1 MAVAKPSLSVDH
13 YSCSLCLDVL
23 KKPVTIPCG
32 HSYCMHCINDY
43 WDKLDAQGIYNCPQC
58 RLDFEPRPSL
68 YINTALEGLIEKVKQ
83 MQVNITQSLS
93 YAESDDVSCDVC
105 PERKLKA
112 MKTCLTCL
120 VSYCGIHLQPH
131 QESEALKRHKL
142 AEPTGNLQEKLCW
155 KHQKMLE
162 IFCRSDELCV
172 CSMCAATEHKIHDI
186 VTIDEERAGRQSELD
201 KRMEEM
207 KKRIEEKEKKLE
219 EMKETIKIIQTSTE
233 GEVQEQEKAFT
244 CLLKSIERLRS
255 DVISLIRGYER
266 KEIKRVEELI
276 EEIEKEIEML
286 KTRDIELAEL
296 SKTDDH
302 IHFLKKFP
310 FLCVPPGDGGTF
322 SITVGDNLKTLKKNL
337 SDLKI
342 SLEEMR
348 GWELMKIS
356 ETEVDTPDYIL
367 QNVRNRN
374 YFVKFSCSVTL
385 DHNTANRHLIFSD
398 GNMKVTYQKTE
409 SPYPDHPDRFDYWP
423 QVLCR
428 EALSGTRC
436 YWEVE
441 WSGMWT
447 VIGVTYKGI
456 SRKESDSL
464 LGFNDRSW
472 RLFCSDSSYSAW
484 HNKKKTEIDVPTS
497 HKIGVYLDCPA
508 GFLSFYSVSDTLTLL
523 HRFKASLTEPVYLG
537 FGVGPNSMVSVCPL
551 NLLSSVSRL
560 KQNLLVF
567 WGGVVKKNNAGGK
580 Q

>member
-186 VTIDEERAGRQSELD
+186 VTIDEERAGRQVRTWGLI
-201 KRMEEM
+201 MEEM

-219 EMKETIKIIQTSTE
+219 EMKETIKIIQ
-233 GEVQEQEKAFT
+233 VMQEQEKAFT

-255 DVISLIRGYER
+255 DVIGLIRGYER

-276 EEIEKEIEML
+276 EELEKEIEML

-302 IHFLKKFP
+302 IHFLKRFP
-310 FLCVPPGDGGTF
+310 SLCVPLEDGGISHF
-322 SITVGDNLKTLKKNL
+322 TVKEDLLPENLKKELT
-337 SDLKI
+337 DLKEHLEQI
-342 SLEEMR
+342 SS
-348 GWELMKIS
+348 WE
-356 ETEVDTPDYIL
+356 
-367 QNVRNRN
+367 
-374 YFVKFSCSVTL
+374 FVKTTETDSCPLTL
-385 DHNTANRHLIFSD
+385 DLNTANRHLLFSD
-398 GNMKVTYQKTE
+398 GDMKVTYETTE
-409 SPYPDHPDRFDYWP
+409 SPYPEHPDRFDYWP

-436 YWEVE
+436 YRELQ
-441 WSGMWT
+441 WSGNWV

-456 SRKESDSL
+456 SRKGNSEESL
-464 LGFNDRSW
+464 LGFNDKSW
-472 RLFCSDSSYSAW
+472 RLFCSDSGYFAR
-484 HNKKKTEIDVPTS
+484 HDDKVTEIDVASS
-497 HKIGVYLDCPA
+497 HRIAVYLDCPA
-508 GFLSFYSVSDTLTLL
+508 GFLSFYSISDTMTLL
-523 HRFKASLTEPVYLG
+523 HKFQVSFSEPVHLG
-537 FGVGPNSMVSVCPL
+537 FGVGPNSS
-551 NLLSSVSRL
+551 LSI
-560 KQNLLVF
+560 
-567 WGGVVKKNNAGGK
+567 
-580 Q
+580 

>member
-1 MAVAKPSLSVDH
+1 MAAANLSVSADQ
-13 YSCSLCLDVL
+13 YTCSVCLEVL
-23 KKPVTIPCG
+23 KEPVTIPCG
-32 HSYCMHCINDY
+32 HSYCMDCIEHY
-43 WDKLDAQGIYNCPQC
+43 WNELDTIRSYNCPQC
-58 RLDFEPRPSL
+58 RLEFDPRPKL
-68 YINTALEGLIEKVKQ
+68 YRNIILKELIENLKK
-83 MQVNITQSLS
+83 MQVSATAS
-93 YAESDDVSCDVC
+93 ASCAGRDNVLC
-105 PERKLKA
+105 DFCIRRKVRA
-112 MKTCLTCL
+112 VKTCLTCMA
-120 VSYCGIHLQPH
+120 SYCETHLQPH
-131 QESEALKRHKL
+131 KHSEVLKRHKL
-142 AEPTGNLQEKLCW
+142 EKPTRNLEEKLCTT
-155 KHQKMLE
+155 HQEVLKM
-162 IFCRSDELCV
+162 FCRTDGTCICL
-172 CSMCAATEHKIHDI
+172 MCAAGEHKNHDR
-186 VTIDEERAGRQSELD
+186 VTPEEETSRRQDELEKTKA
-201 KRMEEM
+201 EM
-207 KKRIEEKEKKLE
+207 KNRIKEKEKKLQ
-219 EMKETIKIIQTSTE
+219 EMKEAIVRIQSSADRE
-233 GEVQEQEKAFT
+233 EQEHEQTFR
-244 CLLKSIERLRS
+244 CLIQSIERLKS
-255 DVISLIRGYER
+255 EVTEAIRDYKQREVR
-266 KEIKRVEELI
+266 RAEEFIEQLEMEIQELKR
-276 EEIEKEIEML
+276 
-286 KTRDIELAEL
+286 RDTELAEL
-296 SKTDDH
+296 SQTDDH

>member
-186 VTIDEERAGRQSELD
+186 VTIDEERAGRQV
-201 KRMEEM
+201 RTWEM

-219 EMKETIKIIQTSTE
+219 EMKETIKIIQ
-233 GEVQEQEKAFT
+233 VMQEQEKAFT

-255 DVISLIRGYER
+255 DVIGLIRGYER

-276 EEIEKEIEML
+276 EELEKEIEML

-302 IHFLKKFP
+302 IHFLKG
-310 FLCVPPGDGGTF
+310 VSPPQGTHTQSTLTRDNRESLTHLTCMSLDRGRKPTQTWGD
-322 SITVGDNLKTLKKNL
+322 KNMQTPQWDDPG
-337 SDLKI
+337 SEPGSPY
-342 SLEEMR
+342 SL
-348 GWELMKIS
+348 
-356 ETEVDTPDYIL
+356 
-367 QNVRNRN
+367 Q
-374 YFVKFSCSVTL
+374 
-385 DHNTANRHLIFSD
+385 
-398 GNMKVTYQKTE
+398 VTYETTE
-409 SPYPDHPDRFDYWP
+409 SPYPEHPDRFDYWP

-436 YWEVE
+436 YRELQ
-441 WSGMWT
+441 WSGNWV

-456 SRKESDSL
+456 SRKGNSEESL
-464 LGFNDRSW
+464 LGFNDKSW
-472 RLFCSDSSYSAW
+472 RLFCSDSGYFAR
-484 HNKKKTEIDVPTS
+484 HDDKVTEIDVASS
-497 HKIGVYLDCPA
+497 HRIAVYLDCPA
-508 GFLSFYSVSDTLTLL
+508 GFLSFYSISDTMTLL
-523 HRFKASLTEPVYLG
+523 HKFQVSFSEPVHLG
-537 FGVGPNSMVSVCPL
+537 FGVGPNSS
-551 NLLSSVSRL
+551 LSI
-560 KQNLLVF
+560 
-567 WGGVVKKNNAGGK
+567 
-580 Q
+580 